1 MKRNRDTLCFFGKD
15 PNRSGK
21 KKGVLIM
28 LFTVTNDLKE
38 RSLAEELFLTYKD
51 KMYGI
56 ALAILKNAP
65 DAEDAVMDA
74 ALSIV
79 KNISLFSPLPRNK
92 RESLIVIIA
101 RNTAI
106 NRYRKNKRGKTV
118 FFDEAYEN
126 MPDNEPTPEELFIMD
141 ESYDVL
147 LGEIMSLEPLYR
159 DIIVMKF
166 LYDRDNKTIADL
178 LGIAESTVRVRLWR
192 AKALLE
198 NIRNKN

>member
-1 MKRNRDTLCFFGKD
+1 
-15 PNRSGK
+15 
-21 KKGVLIM
+21 
-28 LFTVTNDLKE
+28 
-38 RSLAEELFLTYKD
+38 
-51 KMYGI
+51 
-56 ALAILKNAP
+56 
-65 DAEDAVMDA
+65 
-74 ALSIV
+74 
-79 KNISLFSPLPRNK
+79 
-92 RESLIVIIA
+92 
-101 RNTAI
+101 
-106 NRYRKNKRGKTV
+106 
-118 FFDEAYEN
+118 

-198 NIRNKN
+198 NIRNKNKKRRIMS